1 MVTISGSW
9 GYCSDH
15 CPIVGVLTPTLVPQQ
30 TSPSRGSSSLSNVS
44 PTSIFSSVVTEQI
57 ITFEVTTSEDPLA
70 FLSPEERE
78 IFFLLPPSEREL
90 FLSALEEEEE
100 EEEEEGGTDN
110 SALDTLNSLA
120 LQLQNIKL
128 TAGEEKNSSDSRP
141 TGRISGDSER
151 GYTSSTT
158 TTTTTTT
165 ENFFQVVLPVSG
177 PTTRYGVSL

>member
-1 MVTISGSW
+1 M
-9 GYCSDH
+9 
-15 CPIVGVLTPTLVPQQ
+15 
-30 TSPSRGSSSLSNVS
+30 
-44 PTSIFSSVVTEQI
+44 TEPI

-100 EEEEEGGTDN
+100 EEGGTDN

-141 TGRISGDSER
+141 TGRMSGDSER
-151 GYTSSTT
+151 GDTTT

-177 PTTRYGVSL
+177 PTTRYGVSVYFVANPFCLQCQQQPVASQ